1 MGTES
6 GCVRKER
13 VLGAEAE
20 VTEDETDEVEAIE
33 AGVRTGGAM
42 KDLEIR
48 DLPPPKRKVGTG
60 VDLLTRTWTEEA
72 EARRKEGDKDQT
84 LLMKEAEAGL
94 TTEQG
99 TLMEAGRHPEH
110 QTRVGAAVGAGLMI
124 CQGKKEAMEDMTQEA
139 PEEVGVRGTKG
150 RGNVVDTIKYFTQ

>member
-1 MGTES
+1 LMGTEL

-20 VTEDETDEVEAIE
+20 VIEDETDGVEAIE
-33 AGVRTGGAM
+33 AGVGTGGAK

-48 DLPPPKRKVGTG
+48 DPPPPKRKVGTG
-60 VDLLTRTWTEEA
+60 AGLLILQEMETRTWTEEA
-72 EARRKEGDKDQT
+72 EARKKEGDKDPT
-84 LLMKEAEAGL
+84 LRMKEAEAGL

-99 TLMEAGRHPEH
+99 TLMAEGRRQEPQKRVEA
-110 QTRVGAAVGAGLMI
+110 VVGAGQMI

-150 RGNVVDTIKYFTQ
+150 RGK

>member
-1 MGTES
+1 LMGTEL

-20 VTEDETDEVEAIE
+20 VIEDETDEVEAIE
-33 AGVRTGGAM
+33 AGVGTGGAK

-48 DLPPPKRKVGTG
+48 DPPPPKRKVGTG
-60 VDLLTRTWTEEA
+60 VDPLILQEMETRTWTEEA
-72 EARRKEGDKDQT
+72 EARKKEEDKDQT

-99 TLMEAGRHPEH
+99 TLMEAGRHLEH
-110 QTRVGAAVGAGLMI
+110 QKRAEAAVGAGLMI

-150 RGNVVDTIKYFTQ
+150 RCK

>member
-1 MGTES
+1 LTGTEL
-6 GCVRKER
+6 GCLRKER

-20 VTEDETDEVEAIE
+20 VTGDETDGVEAIE
-33 AGVRTGGAM
+33 AGAGAGTGGAK

-60 VDLLTRTWTEEA
+60 AGLLILQEMETRTWTEEA
-72 EARRKEGDKDQT
+72 EAMKKEGDKDQP

-110 QTRVGAAVGAGLMI
+110 QKRVEAAVGAGQMI

-150 RGNVVDTIKYFTQ
+150 RGN